1 MVLKSTG
8 SYQQQS
14 QSNSK
19 PQKTTEQ
26 QNSRGT
32 SLSESTPAFCP
43 QCGHPTRKDAD
54 ICENCGFWL
63 LESLCKFCYTPL
75 EKGAA
80 FCHECGNPVA
90 GIPCPQC
97 GRLSIFDFC
106 PHCNIPL
113 SQQAHQTLDQL
124 KQSLEKLISVHQ
136 TENATED
143 RTLPEEQNKP
153 QSTASSFNWDNFL
166 QKNLLA
172 AHHKQ
177 QESEKKSTTAA
188 AHNNSEQLAISKA
201 LEEIQHQTFPNQQC
215 ARRHYNALKL
225 LLPTLRLIKVKK
237 QITVGWRCYAFDVIH
252 PEGPHACAEPHKG
265 GEWVFDTIE
274 ETKAE
279 TRFEEQDL

>member
-1 MVLKSTG
+1 MVLKS
-8 SYQQQS
+8 SKSFQQKAQSDSEPQKSREQQS
-14 QSNSK
+14 SNG
-19 PQKTTEQ
+19 PKT
-26 QNSRGT
+26 SD
-32 SLSESTPAFCP
+32 SIPAFCP
-43 QCGHPTRKDAD
+43 QCGHPTRKEAD

-63 LESLCKFCYTPL
+63 LDGLCKFCYTPL

-80 FCHECGNPVA
+80 YCHECGNPVD

-113 SQQAHQTLDQL
+113 SQQAHQTLEQL
-124 KQSLEKLISVHQ
+124 KQSLEQLVSVHQ
-136 TENATED
+136 TQATRED
-143 RTLPEEQNKP
+143 AAESEKQNKT
-153 QSTASSFNWDNFL
+153 QANEGSFSWDNFL
-166 QKNLLA
+166 QKNLMVPDNKKQESVKEETA
-172 AHHKQ
+172 AHAQ
-177 QESEKKSTTAA
+177 
-188 AHNNSEQLAISKA
+188 NNSDQLSISKA

-265 GEWVFDTIE
+265 GEWIFETIE